1 MSELKRKTSLAG
13 IEGGPAMPKYEPPRM
28 SSTSEEALLG
38 EMAPIH
44 GVSPDIVENGNE
56 M

>member
-1 MSELKRKTSLAG
+1 MSELKRTTSLAG

-44 GVSPDIVENGNE
+44 GVSPAIQQDSNE
-56 M
+56 L